1 MDISADGLRS
11 QAPSRSSRP
20 LVTRHSVVARLTHW
34 IGSAAFVILVM
45 TGLQVFNAAP
55 YLDASSATDAH
66 RRVLEI
72 DAVDGPHG
80 AQIGRT
86 TIFGR
91 AFTTTGVLGY
101 TDDGSGGRTQRG
113 FPGWATFPGAQDL
126 ANGRSWHFFFAW
138 VMSLSGLAYLAY
150 GALRGNLRNIVL
162 RPSDLSKLLPMQLY
176 YLRLR
181 KEPPPHGK
189 YNPLQ
194 KMAYSGV
201 LFVLVP
207 FVVLTGLALSPG
219 FDAVAHPVVGLL
231 GGRQFARLWHFVAM
245 GLLLGFL
252 AVHVTLVVST
262 GFFNNMRSMTTG
274 RYRMN
279 EHEGVGP

>member
-201 LFVLVP
+201 L
-207 FVVLTGLALSPG
+207 
-219 FDAVAHPVVGLL
+219 